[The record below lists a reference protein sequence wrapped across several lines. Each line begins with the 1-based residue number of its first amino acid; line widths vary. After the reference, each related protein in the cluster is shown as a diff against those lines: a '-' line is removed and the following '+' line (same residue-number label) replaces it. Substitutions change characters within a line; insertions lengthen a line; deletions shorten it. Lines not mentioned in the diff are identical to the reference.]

1 MKGDCHNKPIKY
13 LFLQAENPPALDM
26 HESTLLYIKQGL
38 KVHKRAFSP
47 VIIIGDHVYR
57 VFFTHSKCTYVFPYA
72 EQVLDLL
79 ITYKNS
85 FKNLLIRAKNAL
97 KNSTRILG

>member
-1 MKGDCHNKPIKY
+1 MIESVTASENTALSYFFDE
-13 LFLQAENPPALDM
+13 LETEAEGNAL
-26 HESTLLYIKQGL
+26 
-38 KVHKRAFSP
+38 
-47 VIIIGDHVYR
+47 
-57 VFFTHSKCTYVFPYA
+57 KCTYVFPYA